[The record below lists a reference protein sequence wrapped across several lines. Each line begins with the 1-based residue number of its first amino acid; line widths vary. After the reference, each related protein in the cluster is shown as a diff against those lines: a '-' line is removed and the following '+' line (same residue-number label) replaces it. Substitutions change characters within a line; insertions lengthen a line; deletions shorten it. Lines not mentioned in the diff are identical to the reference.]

1 MFEVG
6 ERGVDAT
13 DVVIKVEAM
22 QNNFQKMNLYI
33 LSLGILFIF
42 LIIISFKFPKSY
54 CIPSIWD
61 WNIVWHMLKTNLLS
75 VISFVAIIYCVIVYI
90 KFQTDLGASPDIPFT
105 INKIENSNYEHL
117 TFLATYIIPLISFDF
132 ESTRQLIVLAILLI
146 VMGIIYIKTDLFYA
160 NPSLALLGFKIY
172 KADGYFKNGERNGII
187 LITRD
192 KLNVNDKV
200 THLKLDD
207 RIYYVKKLRS
217 V

>member
-1 MFEVG
+1 
-6 ERGVDAT
+6 
-13 DVVIKVEAM
+13 M

-42 LIIISFKFPKSY
+42 LIIISFKTPKDYCFP
-54 CIPSIWD
+54 PVWG
-61 WNIVWHMLKTNLLS
+61 WNIIWHILKTNLLS
-75 VISFVAIIYCVIVYI
+75 IISIIAIIYCVIVYR
-90 KFQTDLGASPDIPFT
+90 KFQIALGASPEIPFT

-187 LITRD
+187 LLTRD

-207 RIYYVKKLRS
+207 RIYYVKKLRT